1 MLPRSRDPV
10 ECEPLQSTA
19 QLIDQVASTQQAA
32 RPCFGRKPRT
42 VLLDRPYQPRQY
54 EAGFSGMIA
63 DMRKTGAI
71 FGARCGKPHRLWYR
85 LIRREPLL

>member
-1 MLPRSRDPV
+1 MLPCSRDPV
-10 ECEPLQSTA
+10 ECEPLQCPVHCSTH
-19 QLIDQVASTQQAA
+19 LRGFRPGSQQAA

-71 FGARCGKPHRLWYR
+71 FGAR
-85 LIRREPLL
+85 

>member
-10 ECEPLQSTA
+10 ECEPLQCPVHCSTH
-19 QLIDQVASTQQAA
+19 LRGFRPGSQQAA

-54 EAGFSGMIA
+54 EAG
-63 DMRKTGAI
+63 DD
-71 FGARCGKPHRLWYR
+71 
-85 LIRREPLL
+85 RRHAQNWGHIWSATFALL